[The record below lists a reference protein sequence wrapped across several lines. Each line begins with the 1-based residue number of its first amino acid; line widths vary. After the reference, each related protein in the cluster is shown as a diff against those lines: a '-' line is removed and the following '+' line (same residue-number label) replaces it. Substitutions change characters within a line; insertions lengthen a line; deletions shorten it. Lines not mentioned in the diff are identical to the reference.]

1 VVAAVVAF
9 FIPRDLHSGDPSQ
22 VRAWVLSKT
31 GINVPLPAKLSPA
44 IRLVRA
50 SHTKDTAQISYQV
63 NGQDAVLLVSLASA
77 AVAGDGRH
85 RSLDS
90 TASRTEH
97 SSSWT
102 MRGLVYTVSCPSAE
116 VTQVAC
122 QLCHAL

>member
-1 VVAAVVAF
+1 LAAVVAAVLVF
-9 FIPRDLHSGDPSQ
+9 FLPRDLHSGDPSQ
-22 VRAWVLSKT
+22 IHAWVLSKT
-31 GINVPLPAKLSPA
+31 GINVPLPAKLSPSV
-44 IRLVRA
+44 RLVSA
-50 SHTKDTAQISYQV
+50 SRDKNTAKIAYQV
-63 NGQDAVLLVSLASA
+63 NGQDAIMLVSVASA

-85 RSLDS
+85 RFL
-90 TASRTEH
+90 SRTAN